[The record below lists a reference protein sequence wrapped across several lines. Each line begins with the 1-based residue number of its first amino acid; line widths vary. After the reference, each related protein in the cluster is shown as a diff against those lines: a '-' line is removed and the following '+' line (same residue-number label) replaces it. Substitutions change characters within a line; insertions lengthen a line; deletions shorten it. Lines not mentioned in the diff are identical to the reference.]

1 MTKKEIFDIIFLRHG
16 ESVGNAESRW
26 QGQADFPLTD
36 KGREQARALTDRWLV
51 ENRIFDCILA
61 SPLKRAKETADI
73 IGDSLKLPIETDPI
87 WMERNIGEIA
97 GMTGEEVN
105 RRFPNREFI
114 TPFSA
119 IVGDE
124 GEGDWEL
131 YLRAGRALQGLLRR
145 KPGKYLIV
153 SHGGLLNQIMYAMVG
168 ITPHANFSGPRFRF
182 NNTGFAHV
190 IYHPDSHR
198 WQINALNEHAHWNGK
213 DSD

>member
-36 KGREQARALTDRWLV
+36 KGREQARALTDRWFV

-198 WQINALNEHAHWNGK
+198 WQIDVINDRAHWNGK